1 MSYWDEELYY
11 EPTVAD
17 EIFFEASA
25 KLQDCL
31 KDNIKRKMDNLLE
44 ENNRLKTENEKMKSK
59 VSNLDWKERNLESRE
74 KDMERNILRKKFSE
88 MIKPLEEKMLIWR
101 IEYKYI
107 QGEKCDKCN
116 ENRKDKYNEKT
127 N

>member
-1 MSYWDEELYY
+1 MSYWDEEPYY
-11 EPTVAD
+11 EPTEAD
-17 EIFFEASA
+17 DIFYEASER
-25 KLQDCL
+25 L
-31 KDNIKRKMDNLLE
+31 KNALKNDVKRKMDSLVE
-44 ENNRLKTENEKMKSK
+44 ENNRLKEENEKMKKK
-59 VSNLDWKERNLESRE
+59 VSNIEWREKSLENKE
-74 KDMERNILRKKFSE
+74 KDMERNVLRKKFSE

-101 IEYKYI
+101 IEYEYV